1 MPITIDNQDVERLLD
16 GIVQATGETR
26 TEALRKALDDR
37 YRRLAAQVGQ
47 SERAKR
53 LRAFLEEE
61 VWPLI
66 PAEQRGKR
74 LSREEE
80 EAILG
85 LGDQGV

>member
-1 MPITIDNQDVERLLD
+1 MPITIDNQDVERLLN

-26 TEALRKALDDR
+26 AEALRKALADR
-37 YRRLAAQVGQ
+37 YRRLAAQSGQ

-66 PAEQRGKR
+66 PADQRGKR

-85 LGDQGV
+85 LGEQGV